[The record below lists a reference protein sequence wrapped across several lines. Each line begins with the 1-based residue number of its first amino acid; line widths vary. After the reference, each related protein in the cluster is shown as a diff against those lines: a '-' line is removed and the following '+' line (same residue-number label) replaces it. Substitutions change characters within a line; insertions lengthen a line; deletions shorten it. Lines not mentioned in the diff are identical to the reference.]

1 MSPVV
6 VDGVLRPDL
15 DFRDVPPAVM
25 AKYLGIA
32 VCTLYRR
39 TISGFY
45 VKGIR
50 RVGSIHYY
58 QPRALVGEGP
68 K

>member
-1 MSPVV
+1 
-6 VDGVLRPDL
+6 
-15 DFRDVPPAVM
+15 M